1 MNKKHLLVCNKGLL
15 LFTPL
20 VIASGI
26 LLECLHG
33 NAFCGLDNAVWT
45 WLHVTTSSL
54 LFVLVVWHIQLNWK
68 GIGGWLQHFKN
79 HRSKGFKCLAVFFL
93 LTSLTG
99 LNSIPVWLSHGHAGI
114 GGLHGKIGFIAAV
127 FMLGHIKR
135 HWKWYLKEHF

>member
-1 MNKKHLLVCNKGLL
+1 MNKKHLLVCNKSLL

-33 NAFCGLDNAVWT
+33 NAFCGLDNDVWT
-45 WLHVTTSSL
+45 WLHVTTSSFL
-54 LFVLVVWHIQLNWK
+54 SVLVVWHIQLNWRETS
-68 GIGGWLQHFKN
+68 GWYRRFKK
-79 HRSKGFKCLAVFFL
+79 HRSKEFKYLAIFFL
-93 LTSLTG
+93 FTSLTG
-99 LNSIPVWLSHGHAGI
+99 LISIPVWLSHGHAGI

-127 FMLGHIKR
+127 FVLGHIKR